1 MKYIGWYSAASDRKF
16 GHCIYTTPDGLEIKI
31 TEVISEGKPPMS
43 KWNDLICV
51 GPVDK
56 CIKTLNVDFNRS
68 VEELLILAHK
78 GIAEQAACQKQFPT
92 TGKCFCY
99 TCPLKYQTN

>member
-1 MKYIGWYSAASDRKF
+1 MYIGYYSAASDKKF
-16 GHCIYTTPDGLEIKI
+16 GHAIYLDKNGLEIKI
-31 TEVISEGKPPMS
+31 TEVISEGKTPMS

-68 VEELLILAHK
+68 VEELLVLARK
-78 GIAEQAACQKQFPT
+78 GIAEQVACQKQFPT
-92 TGKCFCY
+92 TGNCFCH

>member
-1 MKYIGWYSAASDRKF
+1 MKYIGWYSAAADRKY

-31 TEVISEGKPPMS
+31 TEVISEGKAPMS

-56 CIKTLNVDFNRS
+56 CIKTMKVDFNRS
-68 VEELLILAHK
+68 VEELLDLARK
-78 GIAEQAACQKQFPT
+78 GMAEQASCQKQFAT
-92 TGKCFCY
+92 TGNCFCH